1 MYMLKMYI
9 IRLDHRIYV
18 YTIVSMR
25 MKRCKDLKTKMGWSP
40 LHVAAFHGQVACINL
55 MLQSTADVNA
65 KACRRHVLMAF
76 FVGFSMAFHR
86 LFHGFHRVFPWF
98 FRMSVFEEL
107 LSFLHLVR
115 RSTAARR

>member
-1 MYMLKMYI
+1 MIYI

-65 KACRRHVLMAF
+65 KACRRHVLMALF
-76 FVGFSMAFHR
+76 FSFPWLFIVFFMVFTVF
-86 LFHGFHRVFPWF
+86 FHGFSACILRRAAVFLTP
-98 FRMSVFEEL
+98 R
-107 LSFLHLVR
+107 
-115 RSTAARR
+115 